1 MSNTQFAFLKRKSVP
16 SREVLQAAIDALG
29 FDLKLHPDLDLVKD
43 TGFSPCVLEGV
54 PEVGF
59 ELFSGEAEEVL
70 DGDEDFLST
79 IGDRKFCISMSW
91 RGSMKDCA
99 AVMIVSCALAKL
111 SDAII
116 SYEGDPPEPLS
127 KMLEATNEIIA
138 DARNDS

>member
-59 ELFSGEAEEVL
+59 ELFSQETKLAG
-70 DGDEDFLST
+70 
-79 IGDRKFCISMSW
+79 
-91 RGSMKDCA
+91 
-99 AVMIVSCALAKL
+99 AVFMRLPRW
-111 SDAII
+111 
-116 SYEGDPPEPLS
+116 G
-127 KMLEATNEIIA
+127 
-138 DARNDS
+138 